1 MEFFVLN
8 SFCNEQKKESR
19 FFGLILFPIFYF
31 FKKLGSRVLQ
41 GFSHAKPLFHK
52 NQDFKIRIYF
62 SYFPIFHFCS
72 SEFLFSGFFC
82 FEYQNRTVLGEWK
95 KVHWLEWK
103 VSIGLSTINQKVQK
117 QFQSYLKKLK
127 QMPSERGQN

>member
-52 NQDFKIRIYF
+52 NQDYKIRINF

-72 SEFLFSGFFC
+72 SEFLFLGIRISRMFTRFVLK
-82 FEYQNRTVLGEWK
+82 EYVCCRKTVK
-95 KVHWLEWK
+95 
-103 VSIGLSTINQKVQK
+103 SDFS
-117 QFQSYLKKLK
+117 
-127 QMPSERGQN
+127 